1 MKKITILI
9 FTLLISGGLFA
20 QMPNFG
26 IKVAATAASLNTSE
40 LAANIESNNLLG
52 YQAGAF
58 LRINTGKLYLQP
70 EVVYNHRSTQLA
82 GLSGGDV
89 TFDLGT
95 IDIPVLVGFKLLDA
109 KVFNLRAFAGPEI
122 SFATGDAT
130 SSDDVTLADFNKKT
144 WYMQAGVGV
153 DLLFLTFDLRY
164 EKGLSNF
171 IEDYN
176 NEGSLK
182 NNVWVF
188 SLGLKF
194 M

>member
-9 FTLLISGGLFA
+9 FALLISGGLFA

-40 LAANIESNNLLG
+40 LGANIESNNLLG

-82 GLSGGDV
+82 GFSGGDV

-122 SFATGDAT
+122 SFATGDGTT
-130 SSDDVTLADFNKKT
+130 SDNVTLADFNKKT

-171 IEDYN
+171 INDFEDQGN
-176 NEGSLK
+176 LK